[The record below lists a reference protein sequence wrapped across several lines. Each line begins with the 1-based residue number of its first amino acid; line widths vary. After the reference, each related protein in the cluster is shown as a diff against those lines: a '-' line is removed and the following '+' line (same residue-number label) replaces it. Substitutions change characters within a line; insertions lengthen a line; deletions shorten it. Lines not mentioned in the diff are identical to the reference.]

1 MLCTRA
7 AAQTATTDRT
17 SAADTLLQ
25 NIRGTVMDN
34 QTLDAMESAQ
44 VRLYNAEGKMLR
56 GVITQKN
63 GQFVLPNVP
72 TGQYTLAVTFVGYK
86 EQRFLLT
93 LPRRSGN
100 FRVADILMREDAKM
114 MAEAVVE
121 GKMPEMTVVEDTVM
135 YNADAFKLTDG
146 ALVEELVKKL
156 PGITQDESGN
166 FLFNGKNI
174 QQILVDG
181 KEFFGNNQR
190 MVLDNLPAEIVDKIK
205 AYEKKSDRARITGID
220 DGEERTVLDLQI
232 KKNRKQG
239 WFGRVNGGYGTQD
252 RYNGRIMVN
261 RFVGD
266 QKFSVIGNVGNTN
279 GNGMT
284 DSQSGGATM
293 NYQKPKIE
301 MNGSVFGN
309 FSQGGNENWSNSQ
322 NFENTN
328 AAYSNNWST
337 NAHNNKGGSFNY
349 KVEWRP
355 DSTWNILFR
364 PEVSLNRN
372 RSHSANESAT
382 FLSDPYERT
391 DDPLADYAQLRDIG
405 VNHRLGRNNN
415 ESGSESV
422 RASLQMNKRLRKP
435 GRNLTLNLGAE
446 YSHNQSE
453 SQSYNQVDYYQIAAY
468 DGGDSIYHKIQYN
481 DAPQHN
487 RNLNA
492 QLGYSEPLMQ
502 DLYLQLNYEYR
513 HRYSSNERTV
523 SSVFDRTNGLPVY
536 ELYGIDADNYRDWEH
551 IAMPDTAQCNRT
563 ENIYQNHNIRVQL
576 RLNRTRY
583 QLTVGGNV
591 QPQINRVDY
600 TKGWKHYDVTQ
611 RVVNASP
618 SLNFRYKFSRQETLN
633 FRWNGRTG
641 QPSVTNLIPDTLS
654 NADPLNIRLGNPN
667 LKPSFTQDVSFDY
680 NRSVPERQR
689 SNALHLQAH
698 VTQNATTNR
707 TEYNDLTGGRI
718 SKPVNI
724 NGNWD
729 ARASHNF
736 NTAMDEAMYWR
747 INLNTNLSH
756 RNSVGYVYQRNSG
769 TTVKNTTRGTNA
781 SENVRLSYR
790 RDWESEWSMEASA
803 GASINYNHSR
813 STNTSASNLDTYRYS
828 YGGNFTVTTPWGMT
842 LESNIN
848 QHCRRGYT
856 DQAMNTN
863 QLIWNATLS
872 QRLLRKRALTISLR
886 AVDILNQR
894 DDVNRNISA
903 TSRTDSRT
911 KLVNSYCMLTVTYR
925 FGKFGGRGGGGNRP
939 PRGEGHGGRGRM

>member
-1 MLCTRA
+1 
-7 AAQTATTDRT
+7 
-17 SAADTLLQ
+17 
-25 NIRGTVMDN
+25 MDN
-34 QTLDAMESAQ
+34 QTLDALENAQ
-44 VRLYNAEGKMLR
+44 IRLYNAQGKMLR

-72 TGQYTLAVTFVGYK
+72 TGQYTLAVTFIGYK
-86 EQRFLLT
+86 EQRFQLN

-100 FRVADILMREDAKM
+100 FRVADVLMREDANM

-121 GKMPEMTVVEDTVM
+121 GKMPEMTVKEDTVM

-146 ALVEELVKKL
+146 ALVDELVKKL
-156 PGITQDESGN
+156 PGITQDENGN
-166 FLFNGKNI
+166 FLFNGKAI

-181 KEFFGNNQR
+181 KEFFGNNQG

-220 DGEERTVLDLQI
+220 DGEESTVLDLQI

-239 WFGRVNGGYGTQD
+239 WFGRVNGGYGTED

-261 RFVGD
+261 RFIGE
-266 QKFSVIGNVGNTN
+266 QKFSVVGNAGNTG

-284 DSQSGGATM
+284 DNQSGGATV
-293 NYQKPKIE
+293 NLQYEKLE
-301 MNGSVFGN
+301 LNGSLNGN
-309 FSQGGNENWSNSQ
+309 FSQGGNESWSNSQ
-322 NFENTN
+322 NFENAN
-328 AAYSNNWST
+328 AAYSNNWNKSE
-337 NAHNNKGGSFNY
+337 NNNKRGNFNF
-349 KVEWRP
+349 KLEWRP

-364 PEVSLNRN
+364 PEASLSRN

-382 FLSDPYERT
+382 FLSDPYEQT
-391 DDPLADYAQLRDIG
+391 DDPLANYEQLRDIG

-415 ESGSESV
+415 QSGNENV
-422 RASLQMNKRLRKP
+422 RASLQVNKRLRKP
-435 GRNLTLNLGAE
+435 GRNVTLNLNAE
-446 YSHNQSE
+446 YSRNQSE
-453 SQSYNQVDYYQIAAY
+453 SESYNQVDYYQIPAY
-468 DGGDSIYHKIQYN
+468 NGEDSIYHKIQYN
-481 DAPQHN
+481 DAPQHS
-487 RNLNA
+487 RNLSV

-523 SSVFDRTNGLPVY
+523 SSIFDWTNGLPAY
-536 ELYGIDADNYRDWEH
+536 DYYGINADNYRDWKH

-563 ENIYQNHNIRVQL
+563 ENTYQNHNIRVQL

-600 TKGWKHYDVTQ
+600 TKGWKHYDVSQ
-611 RVVNASP
+611 SVVNASP
-618 SLNFRYKFSRQETLN
+618 SVNFRYKFSRQETLN

-667 LKPSFTQDVSFDY
+667 LKPSFSQNISFDY
-680 NRSVPERQR
+680 NRAVPEKQR
-689 SNALHLQAH
+689 SNSVNLQASI
-698 VTQNATTNR
+698 TQNATTNR

-724 NGNWD
+724 NGNWN

-736 NTAMDEAMYWR
+736 NTAIGEDKYWR

-756 RNSVGYVYQRNSG
+756 SNNVGYVYQRASE
-769 TTVKNTTRGTNA
+769 TTVKNTTRRSNA
-781 SENVRLSYR
+781 SENLRLSYI
-790 RDWESEWSMEASA
+790 RDWESEWSLEASA
-803 GASINYNHSR
+803 GASVSYDHSR

-828 YGGNFTVTTPWGMT
+828 YGGNFTIRTPWGMT

-848 QHCRRGYT
+848 QHSRRGYT

-872 QRLLRKRALTISLR
+872 QRLLRQKNLTISLR
-886 AVDILNQR
+886 AVDILNER

-903 TSRTDSRT
+903 TSRTDSRS
-911 KLVNSYCMLTVTYR
+911 KLVNSYYMLSVVYR
-925 FGKFGGRGGGGNRP
+925 FGKFGGRGGG
-939 PRGEGHGGRGRM
+939 RGRM

>member
-1 MLCTRA
+1 MRHLILWIAAVLLCTQA
-7 AAQTATTDRT
+7 AAQTPTSDRPA
-17 SAADTLLQ
+17 AADTLRLH
-25 NIRGTVMDN
+25 IRGTVMDN
-34 QTLDAMESAQ
+34 QTLDALESAQ
-44 VRLYNAEGKMLR
+44 VRLYNAQGKMLR

-63 GQFVLPNVP
+63 GQFVLPDVP
-72 TGQYTLAVTFVGYK
+72 AGQYTLAVTFVGYK
-86 EQRFLLT
+86 EQRFQLT

-100 FRVADILMREDAKM
+100 YRVADILMREDAKM

-121 GKMPEMTVVEDTVM
+121 GKLPEMTVKEDTVM

-146 ALVEELVKKL
+146 ALVDELVKKL

-166 FLFNGKNI
+166 FLFNGKSI

-205 AYEKKSDRARITGID
+205 AYEKQSDRARITGID

-232 KKNRKQG
+232 KKNRKRG
-239 WFGRVNGGYGTQD
+239 WFGRLNGGYGTQD
-252 RYNGRIMVN
+252 RYSGRVMVN

-266 QKFSVIGNVGNTN
+266 QKFSVVGNAGNTN

-284 DSQSGGATM
+284 DNQNGGATV
-293 NYQKPKIE
+293 NYQRE
-301 MNGSVFGN
+301 RLELNGSLNGR
-309 FSQGGNENWSNSQ
+309 FSQGGNENWNNSQ
-322 NFENTN
+322 SFENTN
-328 AAYSNNWST
+328 AAYSNSWSR
-337 NAHNNKGGSFNY
+337 NASNNKGGDFNF

-364 PEVSLNRN
+364 PEASLSRN

-405 VNHRLGRNNN
+405 VNHRLGRNANA
-415 ESGSESV
+415 SGSESA
-422 RASLQMNKRLRKP
+422 RASLQVNKRLRKP

-446 YSHNQSE
+446 YSRNHSE
-453 SQSYNQVDYYQIAAY
+453 SQSYNHVDYYQIPAIN
-468 DGGDSIYHKIQYN
+468 GEDSTYHKIQYN

-487 RNLNA
+487 RNLNV

-513 HRYSSNERTV
+513 HRYSSNERAV
-523 SSVFDRTNGLPVY
+523 SSVFDRMNGQPVY
-536 ELYGIDADNYRDWEH
+536 DLYGIDADNYRDWEH
-551 IAMPDTAQCNRT
+551 IAQPDTAQCNRT

-600 TKGWKHYDVTQ
+600 TKGWKHYDVKQ

-618 SLNFRYKFSRQETLN
+618 SLHFRYKFSRQETLN

-654 NADPLNIRLGNPN
+654 NADPLDIRLGNPA
-667 LKPSFTQDVSFDY
+667 LKPSFTQNINFDY
-680 NRSVPERQR
+680 NRAVPERQR
-689 SNALHLQAH
+689 SNAVNLRVN

-729 ARASHNF
+729 TRASHNF
-736 NTAMDEAMYWR
+736 NTAMGEAMYWR
-747 INLNTNLSH
+747 INLNTELSH
-756 RNSVGYVYQRNSG
+756 RNSVGYVYQRNGG
-769 TTVKNTTRGTNA
+769 TTVKNTTRRSNV
-781 SENVRLSYR
+781 SENLRLSYR
-790 RDWESEWSMEASA
+790 RDWESEWSMEAGA
-803 GASINYNHSR
+803 GASASYDHSR
-813 STNTSASNLDTYRYS
+813 STNTGASNLDTYRYS
-828 YGGNFTVTTPWGMT
+828 YGGNFTLTTPWGMT
-842 LESNIN
+842 LVSDIN

-872 QRLLRKRALTISLR
+872 QRFLRKKALTVSLR
-886 AVDILNQR
+886 AVDLLNRR

-911 KLVNSYCMLTVTYR
+911 RLVNSYCMLSVIYR
-925 FGKFGGRGGGGNRP
+925 FGKFGS
-939 PRGEGHGGRGRM
+939 GRGRRF